1 MAKTVVIVSEKGR
14 LTDAVGAVREDD
26 VRYSRL
32 ANRMLGPGEVALLNY
47 GWNDADELEVSK
59 FGKAGKRV
67 TVKADEVALSGALTV
82 GGVGLDEAIGKRTDI
97 EATGVSG
104 VSGEVTVTLTDG
116 EGGSKPRKLC
126 VIGIDGKTL
135 SRITTVEEMLD
146 GLIRLDEVFVIG
158 DGIEAV
164 RGDKSRLSVRA
175 GTGLKFEDRGG
186 ETKSLAVD
194 SDDEPVE
201 KSGKTVTSA
210 GLFLKFKELTA
221 AISGMEDTLLDLTE
235 KVKKLRED
243 VDSLLPSSGS
253 PPAGGGEG

>member
-1 MAKTVVIVSEKGR
+1 MAKTVVIVSENGR

-26 VRYSRL
+26 VRYSHL
-32 ANRMLGPGEVALLNY
+32 ANRMLGPDEVALLNY
-47 GWNDADELEVSK
+47 GWNGADELEISK
-59 FGKAGKRV
+59 FGKVGKKV
-67 TVKADEVALSGALTV
+67 TVKADEVALSGTLTV
-82 GGVGLDEAIGKRTDI
+82 GGVGLDEVIGKRTDI

-126 VIGIDGKTL
+126 VIGIDEKTL
-135 SRITTVEEMLD
+135 SRITAVEEMLD

-164 RGDKSRLSVRA
+164 RGDKSRLSVRVGA
-175 GTGLKFEDRGG
+175 GLKFEDLGG
-186 ETKSLAVD
+186 ETKSLSVD

-201 KSGKTVTSA
+201 DSGKTVTSA
-210 GLFLKFKELTA
+210 GLFLKFKELTG

-235 KVKKLRED
+235 KVKKLRDD
-243 VDSLLPSSGS
+243 VDSLLPTSSS
-253 PPAGGGEG
+253 SEPAEGEG